1 MRDLSPEE
9 WDEFHRFKDE
19 AKAALRRRVEEER
32 KATQE
37 KREVA
42 TKQLHQ
48 RGVML
53 PLSRKSTKMAT
64 VNQWAK
70 EMGITLSGPVAT
82 KVGMRCAKMY
92 TAMYAKEPRKRTS
105 WKGSRYAKNFLDLRR
120 PWKTVVPPRLPSSR
134 MSKVGVYPRLLIERA
149 WQMVMVQELTS
160 AAGHIAEVADNKGE
174 NN

>member
-1 MRDLSPEE
+1 MEAA
-9 WDEFHRFKDE
+9 HR
-19 AKAALRRRVEEER
+19 KAA
-32 KATQE
+32 QE
-37 KREVA
+37 NREIT

-53 PLSRKSTKMAT
+53 PLSRKSNKMAT

-82 KVGMRCAKMY
+82 KLGMRCAKLY

-105 WKGSRYAKNFLDLRR
+105 WKGSRYAKNFSDLRR
-120 PWKTVVPPRLPSSR
+120 PWKTAIHPRLPSSL

-149 WQMVMVQELTS
+149 WQMVMVQEL
-160 AAGHIAEVADNKGE
+160 HVAEAADNKGE